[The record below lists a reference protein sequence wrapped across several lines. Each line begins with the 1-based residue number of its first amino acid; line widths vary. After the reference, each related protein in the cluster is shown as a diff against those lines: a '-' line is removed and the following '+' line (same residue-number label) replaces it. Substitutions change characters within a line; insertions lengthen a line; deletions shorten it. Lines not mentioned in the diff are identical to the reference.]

1 MEPKVEHPVV
11 GYGTFIGVWVALLAL
26 TASLVGVSAL
36 HLGNWGILAVLFI
49 TPLKAALVLYYFMH
63 LKYEDTTLK
72 LMVFVAVAAL
82 VIFLGLLMLDY
93 SFR

>member
-1 MEPKVEHPVV
+1 MEHKAEHPPV
-11 GYGTFIGVWVALLAL
+11 GYGTFIGVWAVLLAL

-36 HLGNWGILAVLFI
+36 HLGNLGILAVLVI
-49 TPLKAALVLYYFMH
+49 TPLKASLVLYYFMH